1 MNPHP
6 PSGTDRLKQ
15 VRMLLLDVDGVLTD
29 GRIIYDDRGVET
41 KEFNVKDGLGIR
53 MLLTAG
59 IAVGIVTGRSCPALT
74 HRCRNL
80 GIDLVL
86 DGVQNKA
93 ETLERILGNHPLAP
107 EEVAFMGDD
116 LPDLPLMRRVG
127 LSIAVADAH
136 PLVAAHAHVVTVAK
150 GGGGAVREISEAI
163 LKAQGL
169 WEKAL
174 DRF

>member
-1 MNPHP
+1 MSPHAP
-6 PSGTDRLKQ
+6 TDMDKLKQ
-15 VRMLLLDVDGVLTD
+15 IRMLLLDVDGVLTD

-53 MLLTAG
+53 LLMSAG
-59 IAVGIVTGRSCPALT
+59 IPVGIVTGRSCPALR

-80 GIDLVL
+80 GIDLLL
-86 DGVQNKA
+86 DGVRNKA
-93 ETLERILGNHPLAP
+93 EVLDRILHDHSLTPDDI
-107 EEVAFMGDD
+107 AFMGDD

-127 LSIAVADAH
+127 VSIAVSDAH
-136 PLVAAHAHVVTVAK
+136 SVVAAQAHVVTATK
-150 GGGGAVREISEAI
+150 GGRGAVREICDSI

-174 DRF
+174 ERF